1 MLLGAAKLLKAHED
15 QIKGHIKLVF
25 QVRKGDWRVSI

>member
-15 QIKGHIKLVF
+15 QIRGHIKLVF
-25 QVRKGDWRVSI
+25 QVSGHF